1 MGNNKDSLGDRMKG
15 YELTSRAFLTRRIP
29 VIIRID
35 GKAFHTFTKGLHKP
49 FDPTL
54 MKIMQETMRYLCANV
69 QGCVFGYTQSDEIT
83 LVLTDYATIKTDAW
97 FGYNVQKMASTAAS
111 MATLEFNRL
120 CYKEFQNSLT
130 NEKSS
135 NEKID
140 AGRRFALME
149 KQFKACF
156 DARCFSVPIDEVCNC
171 LLWRQQ
177 DAIRNSIEAVGHAY
191 FSQSQLNGKPCSEI
205 QYMLFME
212 KCIDW
217 NSFPSDCKR
226 GAACYRVITEER
238 MEDPRNP
245 NEFITIGRRRWRID
259 TDIPIFSQDRNYV
272 ERFL

>member
-1 MGNNKDSLGDRMKG
+1 
-15 YELTSRAFLTRRIP
+15 
-29 VIIRID
+29 
-35 GKAFHTFTKGLHKP
+35 
-49 FDPTL
+49 

-83 LVLTDYATIKTDAW
+83 LVLTDYTTIKTDAW
-97 FGYNVQKMASTAAS
+97 FGYNVQKMASIAAS

-149 KQFKACF
+149 KLFKACF

-171 LLWRQQ
+171 LIWRQQ

-226 GAACYRVITEER
+226 GATCYRVITEER

-245 NEFITIGRRRWRID
+245 NESEEETRAKLTNAIHEAMNNQNPEKRRIWDTFEFAGEEPTPEEFLLWFYRIYHLA
-259 TDIPIFSQDRNYV
+259 TELGN
-272 ERFL
+272 E